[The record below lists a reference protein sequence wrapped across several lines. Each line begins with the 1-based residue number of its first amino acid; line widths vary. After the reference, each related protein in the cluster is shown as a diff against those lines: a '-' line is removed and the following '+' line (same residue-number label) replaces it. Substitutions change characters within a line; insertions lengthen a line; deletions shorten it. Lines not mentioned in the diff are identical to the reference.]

1 VPGQQHLVPMAS
13 TAAAYCLP
21 EPEWPGAVSYKF
33 ADPQHGSYSSRHLVP
48 TECRNGPEHGLA
60 RNGFGPYSNDTR
72 GLEITEGK
80 RTFAQRP
87 PVHMEWRPAQRYIEA
102 SGTHSRDK
110 ATGVR
115 IVEQPLRDIRHVP
128 EKRHLRQVSSKEEAG
143 DRPQGPQTVYRENG
157 LRAIDQP
164 AQEVDIS
171 KEFNRRV
178 RVPDM
183 TAQRNG
189 VRCRS
194 LGDKSYRH
202 PDYERNFHQIGGL
215 VVGSTFLRGNH
226 KKTNSRNNTQVV
238 IAQENLDRTQGKSWE
253 EWKRDQREE
262 RRRKQAKHEV
272 AELTLNWEASTLKE
286 CDATYEDPDS
296 GDEEEATSI
305 PQ

>member
-1 VPGQQHLVPMAS
+1 MES
-13 TAAAYCLP
+13 TAATHCLP
-21 EPEWPGAVSYKF
+21 EPEWPGASSYKF
-33 ADPQHGSYSSRHLVP
+33 ADPKHGSYASRQIVP
-48 TECRNGPEHGLA
+48 TMCRNGPEHGLA
-60 RNGFGPYSNDTR
+60 RNGFGAYSNDSR

-102 SGTHSRDK
+102 PGRQKRDDV
-110 ATGVR
+110 TGVR
-115 IVEQPLRDIRHVP
+115 IVEQPLRDIRRVP

-157 LRAIDQP
+157 LRAVDQP

-189 VRCRS
+189 VQCRS

-215 VVGSTFLRGNH
+215 VVGSTFLRGDH
-226 KKTNSRNNTQVV
+226 KKTESKNKTNVI

-253 EWKRDQREE
+253 EWKHDQREE
-262 RRRKQAKHEV
+262 RRREHLAGEV
-272 AELTLNWEASTLKE
+272 AELTLNWEASTLKHY
-286 CDATYEDPDS
+286 DATSADLDS
-296 GDEEEATSI
+296 DDEEEVTLV
-305 PQ
+305 PQEDGKK